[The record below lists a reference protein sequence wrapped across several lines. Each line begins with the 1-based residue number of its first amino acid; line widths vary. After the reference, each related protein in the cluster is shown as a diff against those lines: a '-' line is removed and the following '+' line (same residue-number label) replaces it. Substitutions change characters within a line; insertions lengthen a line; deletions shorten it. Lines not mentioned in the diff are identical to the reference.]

1 MTVVRG
7 AFPDRS
13 AVVTS
18 LMPLLVFVL
27 VVLLAPLLAQAEK
40 PVPSVAL
47 VNGEPITEAQF
58 QRALERARSQ
68 GGVDSAALRAA
79 VKSELIA
86 RALFAQA
93 ARQRKLH
100 DDPVVLAAVEEARTN
115 ALVARYLTE
124 AIRPRPITDEEARA
138 QYDRIWATLGP
149 EEYQLRLILVGDSAR
164 ADEVLAA
171 VKGGQPFAAL
181 AQHYSVAPS
190 ASQGGLLDWVS
201 FKSPAAE
208 GATGGLPLALA
219 QAVETL
225 RPGAVSG
232 AIAFG
237 DRWMIVKLEAKRP
250 TMVPSFKQAKAA
262 LVDMLAVREL
272 ERATAELVDTLVKN
286 ATIVP

>member
-7 AFPDRS
+7 TVHDTGG
-13 AVVTS
+13 VVTS
-18 LMPLLVFVL
+18 LMHLLFLLVL
-27 VVLLAPLLAQAEK
+27 LLAPPVAQAEK
-40 PVPSVAL
+40 PVPSIAL

-58 QRALERARSQ
+58 QRALERAVSQ

-100 DDPVVLAAVEEARTN
+100 EDPAVLAAVEEARTN

-149 EEYQLRLILVGDSAR
+149 EEYQLRLILVDDSAR

-171 VKGGQPFAAL
+171 VKRGERFPAL
-181 AQHYSVAPS
+181 AQRHSVAAS
-190 ASQGGLLDWVS
+190 APQGGLLDWVS

-219 QAVETL
+219 QVVEKL
-225 RPGAVSG
+225 RPGEVSG

-237 DRWMIVKLEAKRP
+237 DRWMVVKLETKRP
-250 TMVPSFKQAKAA
+250 TIVPSFKQAKAA
-262 LVDMLAVREL
+262 LANMLAVREL
-272 ERATAELVDTLVKN
+272 ERATTELVGTLVKD
-286 ATIVP
+286 AKILP